1 MPWAKIIQ
9 ISVFAALY
17 IPMVHYKVNPNGLA
31 IFLFALVGT
40 AIICVAIPNIVITLF
55 RGARGLLKRGVKR
68 QKTPDID
75 LPPFG
80 GA

>member
-9 ISVFAALY
+9 ITVFAALY
-17 IPMVHYKVNPNGLA
+17 IPMVHYQVNPNGLA

-40 AIICVAIPNIVITLF
+40 AIICVAIPNIFLTLF
-55 RGARGLLKRGVKR
+55 RSVSGLLQRRVKR

-75 LPPFG
+75 FPPFG
-80 GA
+80 GT